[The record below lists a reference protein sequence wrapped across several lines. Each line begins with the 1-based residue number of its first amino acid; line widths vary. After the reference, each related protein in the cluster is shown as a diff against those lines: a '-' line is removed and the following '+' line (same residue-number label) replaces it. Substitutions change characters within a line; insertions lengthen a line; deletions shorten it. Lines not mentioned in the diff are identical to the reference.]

1 MLSHFRKKNNFS
13 WHKRYI
19 YNFSWHKRYA
29 WMEALCPES
38 ILPRLPAVKSSIYG
52 SETKIKQLKGNH
64 RQDDI
69 NLIQNEPF
77 IETTEK

>member
-13 WHKRYI
+13 WHK
-19 YNFSWHKRYA
+19 HYA
-29 WMEALCPES
+29 WMEALCPEL

-52 SETKIKQLKGNH
+52 SETNIKQLKGNH

-69 NLIQNEPF
+69 NLIQKEPF
-77 IETTEK
+77 IETTEKQTSSP